1 MRSLDSLLMFIDPI
15 FTIDEAEER
24 ANRAFNRLVAKNRH
38 FIDDAD
44 FYKLIAQFKSKMFLA
59 IIGMP
64 SLDKYDFNEGV
75 LEGKELLQEIYG
87 PRGHSWAYKA
97 ARDNVEGGIYN
108 IFKKITSHLVKQH
121 VNKAIADKV
130 NSYIYEWAETGKIL
144 DVVIEYKSKYEGFV
158 PELRDLSMKEILPV
172 FKKIL
177 MEHPWWVKSFRQI
190 GKM

>member
-1 MRSLDSLLMFIDPI
+1 MRSLDSLLAWIDPI
-15 FTIDEAEER
+15 FTIDKAEER

-97 ARDNVEGGIYN
+97 ARDNVEGGIYG
-108 IFKKITSHLVKQH
+108 IFKKITTRLVTQH
-121 VNKAIADKV
+121 VNMTIADKV
-130 NSYIYEWAETGKIL
+130 NSYINEWAESGRIL
-144 DVVIEYKSKYEGFV
+144 DVLMEYKSKYEGFV
-158 PELRDLSMKEILPV
+158 PELRDLTAEEILPV
-172 FKKIL
+172 FRKIL
-177 MEHPWWVKSFRQI
+177 INHPWLIKSIRQI